1 MNWPSPPASQTGQLK
16 FPWKYVTLLYC
27 YFRSVQWPMEISAPV
42 SSQIH
47 SYQLGHW
54 PLQWPTCP
62 VCPRV
67 NKRKKKKK
75 KILRLLLIL
84 CCAPQKKFPWN
95 FGAKSIRA
103 AEWNEICFE
112 DEKTLFFFL
121 LLFLRPFT
129 PQKALNFIDMVG
141 EIVRYNTV
149 NVLTTKKI

>member
-62 VCPRV
+62 AVCPRV
-67 NKRKKKKK
+67 NKRKKKKFSAFFSFSVAPLK
-75 KILRLLLIL
+75 KNFLGILAPNQSAQPNEMKYALKMKKHYFFLIII
-84 CCAPQKKFPWN
+84 PTSVHPP
-95 FGAKSIRA
+95 KSIEFHWYGRR
-103 AEWNEICFE
+103 
-112 DEKTLFFFL
+112 DS
-121 LLFLRPFT
+121 
-129 PQKALNFIDMVG
+129 
-141 EIVRYNTV
+141 
-149 NVLTTKKI
+149 KI

>member
-67 NKRKKKKK
+67 NKRKKKK
-75 KILRLLLIL
+75 ILRLLLIL
-84 CCAPQKKFPWN
+84 CCAPQKKISLEFWRQINPRSRMKWN
-95 FGAKSIRA
+95 MLWRWKNTI
-103 AEWNEICFE
+103 
-112 DEKTLFFFL
+112 FFL

-129 PQKALNFIDMVG
+129 PQKALNFNDMVG
-141 EIVRYNTV
+141 EIGRYNTV